1 MTRTVN
7 QRATP
12 RKVLVVGMG
21 NPDRGDDGVG
31 ALVVRSVAGR
41 LPADVSLVVR
51 SGDALSLIEDWDG
64 FDALVCVDAA
74 EPVAM
79 PGRIHRI
86 DLASDQLVRE
96 MSFASSHAFGVAET
110 IELARTLGLAPR
122 EMVVYA
128 IEGACFDLGASITA
142 EVAAAADEVAGRV
155 VAEVERLRQ
164 TLTQTLGHIVT
175 EIEPHA

>member
-1 MTRTVN
+1 MKRTLN
-7 QRATP
+7 PRGAP

-51 SGDALSLIEDWDG
+51 SDDALSLIEDWAG

-74 EPVAM
+74 APVTM

-86 DLASDQLVRE
+86 DLASEQLVRE
-96 MSFASSHAFGVAET
+96 MSFASSHAFGVAEA

-122 EMVVYA
+122 DMVVYA
-128 IEGACFDLGASITA
+128 IEGACFDPGTPMTP
-142 EVAAAADEVAGRV
+142 EVAAAVDEVAGRV
-155 VAEVERLRQ
+155 VAEVGRLRQ
-164 TLTQTLGHIVT
+164 TVK
-175 EIEPHA
+175 EIEPYA

>member
-1 MTRTVN
+1 MTGTLN
-7 QRATP
+7 ACGAP

-31 ALVVRSVAGR
+31 ALVVRSAARR
-41 LPADVSLVVR
+41 LPADVLLIVR
-51 SGDALSLIEDWDG
+51 SGDALSLIEDWAG

-74 EPVAM
+74 APGAM

-86 DLASDQLVRE
+86 DLASERLVRE
-96 MSFASSHAFGVAET
+96 MSFASSHAFGVAEA
-110 IELARTLGLAPR
+110 IELARTLGLTPR

-128 IEGACFDLGASITA
+128 IEGACFDRGAPITP
-142 EVAAAADEVAGRV
+142 EVAVAADEVAGRLV
-155 VAEVERLRQ
+155 VEVERLRR
-164 TLTQTLGHIVT
+164 TVA

>member
-7 QRATP
+7 QCGAP
-12 RKVLVVGMG
+12 CKVLVVGMG

-51 SGDALSLIEDWDG
+51 SGDALSLIEDWAG

-74 EPVAM
+74 TPVTM

-96 MSFASSHAFGVAET
+96 MSFASSHAFGVAEA

-122 EMVVYA
+122 EMVIYT
-128 IEGACFDLGASITA
+128 IEGASFDRGASITP
-142 EVAAAADEVAGRV
+142 EVAAAAEEVAGRV
-155 VAEVERLRQ
+155 VAEVERLRR
-164 TLTQTLGHIVT
+164 TVT

>member
-1 MTRTVN
+1 MTRTLNPCGV
-7 QRATP
+7 P

-51 SGDALSLIEDWDG
+51 SGDALALIEDWAG

-74 EPVAM
+74 APVAM
-79 PGRIHRI
+79 PGCIHRI

-96 MSFASSHAFGVAET
+96 TSFASSHAFGVAAA
-110 IELARTLGLAPR
+110 IELARALRLAPR

-128 IEGACFDLGASITA
+128 IEGACFDRGAPITPEVASAAA
-142 EVAAAADEVAGRV
+142 EVAGCV

-164 TLTQTLGHIVT
+164 TVT
-175 EIEPHA
+175 EIEAHA